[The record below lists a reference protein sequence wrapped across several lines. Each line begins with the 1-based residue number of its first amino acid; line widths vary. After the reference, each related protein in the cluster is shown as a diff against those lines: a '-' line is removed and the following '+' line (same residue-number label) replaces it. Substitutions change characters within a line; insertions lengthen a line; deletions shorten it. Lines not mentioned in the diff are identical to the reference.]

1 MTSRWRDQNPAG
13 DVTASDHESSDV
25 VVDSR
30 QQCCSFYDDSLR
42 PKSFLHDEVDEF
54 NRVLADLLQSGLR
67 PEPAA
72 AAADEDEFMSC
83 SSWSRD
89 SNDDACQMTRQD
101 RPWTSRDVVND
112 EFETRKNTT
121 DVVQHD
127 AILDLQPSVA
137 YMTARCD
144 GDDRQADDVDDDDD
158 DDDDTV
164 LEIVEETDCPLTAKD
179 FNIHSPLNVL
189 NDDLFNEVCQ
199 VNLHI
204 NNNSNNKQLEN
215 FIDP

>member
-1 MTSRWRDQNPAG
+1 MVIYSAMTSRWRDLNPAG
-13 DVTASDHESSDV
+13 DVTGSDQESSG
-25 VVDSR
+25 VVDSSP

-72 AAADEDEFMSC
+72 AADQDDFVSC

-89 SNDDACQMTRQD
+89 SNDDACQMTRQGHPQTN
-101 RPWTSRDVVND
+101 RHVND
-112 EFETRKNTT
+112 DFETRNAS

-127 AILDLQPSVA
+127 AILDLQSSVA
-137 YMTARCD
+137 YRTARYD
-144 GDDRQADDVDDDDD
+144 GDRQADVDDDDD
-158 DDDDTV
+158 DDDDDAV

-189 NDDLFNEVCQ
+189 NDDLFHEVC
-199 VNLHI
+199 
-204 NNNSNNKQLEN
+204 
-215 FIDP
+215 